1 MPSYDDLLI
10 NTCSLVN
17 DTLDKWG
24 DVASTVVTAGVKCR
38 IMYTNKIVKD
48 FKGQEVV
55 AHAKIFFK
63 KDQTIAYSTIVRIGT
78 DDRPIVKI
86 SKPQDSVEIHHKEVW
101 IT

>member
-1 MPSYDDLLI
+1 MSYDALLL

-17 DTLDKWG
+17 NTLDKWG
-24 DVASTVVTAGVKCR
+24 DTSATVVTADVACR
-38 IMYTNKIVKD
+38 IMYTNQIVKD

-63 KDQTIAYSTIVRIGT
+63 KDQTIEYSTLVRIGT